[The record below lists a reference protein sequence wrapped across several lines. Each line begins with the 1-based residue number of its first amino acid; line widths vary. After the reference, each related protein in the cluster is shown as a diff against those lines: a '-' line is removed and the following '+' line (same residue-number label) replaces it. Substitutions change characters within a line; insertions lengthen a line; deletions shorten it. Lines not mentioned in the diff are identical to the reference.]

1 MELDFKAVKALSS
14 PTRVKILH
22 NVLEKE
28 STPTNLSKEL
38 DKSKSTIS
46 NHLTKLESA
55 NLIEKD
61 EKEGRKRVS
70 YKASRKAKAIVKGR
84 ERKVRFSITSS
95 ALSLSV
101 ALIALGY
108 GIKDYFTF
116 FSSTATQDSTAALS
130 TESLNSAQT
139 SSSEL
144 INLNPEILLF
154 LGILFLSISVTSFL
168 YGLTVRK
175 LTN

>member
-46 NHLTKLESA
+46 NHLKKLESA
-55 NLIEKD
+55 GLIEKD
-61 EKEGRKRVS
+61 KKEGRKRVS

-95 ALSLSV
+95 ALSLCL

-108 GIKDYFTF
+108 GIKDYFSF
-116 FSSTATQDSTAALS
+116 FSTTATQDSATALS

-154 LGILFLSISVTSFL
+154 LGILFLSISATSFL

-175 LTN
+175 LSN